1 MSEGSHTTEID
12 DFKTAVHNYITLSD
26 ELVEIQNTIKERKNK
41 LKKLN
46 EYILAYMKDNE
57 KELCKLGDG
66 GMLLIK
72 KRKTKQ
78 SFKKDDIERVLCEY
92 LKNEDMAK
100 NSTEYI
106 FEHQNVKET
115 DILHRT

>member
-1 MSEGSHTTEID
+1 MSETSHTTEID

-26 ELVEIQNTIKERKNK
+26 EISEIQNTIKERKNK

-46 EYILAYMKDNE
+46 EYILAYMKDND

-78 SFKKDDIERVLCEY
+78 TFKKDDIQRLLNEF
-92 LKNEDMAK
+92 LKNEEIAK
-100 NSTEYI
+100 TSTDYI
-106 FEHQNVKET
+106 FENQNVKET
-115 DILHRT
+115 DILHRA